1 MKRILVTD
9 GDERAALAVTRSL
22 GRDLEVHV
30 VGLAP
35 SSLAGASRWA
45 HAEHVVTAPLVNP
58 IGFARD
64 IIALA
69 QSLGI
74 DGVIP
79 ISDASCHALLP
90 ERARLPDETL
100 LLAPTETAYR
110 RLSDKKK
117 VAECAEQ
124 QGIPS
129 PPGGYATTLED
140 ALAISRTVGWPLI
153 VKPVTSI
160 VTDSSAQGPV
170 RLAVRRADNA
180 PDLERVWSELGG
192 SGALVQKRVPGWGEG
207 LFVLRS
213 QGQTRAVFAHRRL
226 REKPPEG
233 GVSVLRESIA
243 VDPDLLARLE
253 VMLDQADF
261 EGVAM
266 AEFKTDGT
274 SRWLME
280 FNVRFWGSL
289 QLAIDAGVDFP
300 RLLVDSMS
308 VENSEATLA
317 IAQTAGF
324 QCGVRS
330 RWLLGEVDH
339 ALALARGG
347 TDAKGRSG
355 WIQALR
361 VMFLPAGPRSRWEV
375 LRLSDPF
382 PFWIELRRWLR
393 LLRSSRHSH

>member
-22 GRDLEVHV
+22 GRDVEVHV
-30 VGLAP
+30 VGGAP
-35 SSLAGASRWA
+35 SSLAGSSRWA
-45 HAEHVVTAPLVNP
+45 HAEHVVTPPLVNP
-58 IGFARD
+58 TKFAGE
-64 IIALA
+64 IITLA
-69 QSLGI
+69 QTLEI

-90 ERARLPDETL
+90 ERAHFPEQTL

-117 VAECAEQ
+117 VAEYAER

-129 PPGGYATTLED
+129 PPGGYATTLDD
-140 ALAISRTVGWPLI
+140 ALAIARTVGWPLI

-160 VTDSSAQGPV
+160 VTNASAQGPL
-170 RLAVRRADNA
+170 RLAVRRVDNA
-180 PDLERVWSELGG
+180 ADLERVWSKLSG

-213 QGQTRAVFAHRRL
+213 RGQTRAVFAHRRL

-233 GVSVLRESIA
+233 GVSVLREAIA

-253 VMLDQADF
+253 VILDQADF

-274 SRWLME
+274 LRWLME

-300 RLLVDSMS
+300 RVLVDSMS
-308 VENSEATLA
+308 EKNSEATLTTA
-317 IAQTAGF
+317 KNAGF
-324 QCGVRS
+324 QCGIRS

-347 TDAKGRSG
+347 TDAQGRSG

-393 LLRSSRHSH
+393 LLRSSRHPH

>member
-22 GRDLEVHV
+22 GRVLEVYV
-30 VGLAP
+30 VASASG
-35 SSLAGASRWA
+35 SLAGASRWA
-45 HAEHVVTAPLVNP
+45 HSEHVLTPPLASP
-58 IGFARD
+58 TDFAGEV
-64 IIALA
+64 IALSR
-69 QSLGI
+69 SLGI
-74 DGVIP
+74 DGVLP

-90 ERARLPDETL
+90 ERGRFPEQTK

-110 RLSDKKK
+110 QLSDKRK
-117 VAECAEQ
+117 VAESAEG
-124 QGIPS
+124 QGIYS
-129 PPGGYATTLED
+129 PPGGYAAALDD
-140 ALAISRTVGWPLI
+140 ALAISRNVGWPLI

-160 VTDSSAQGPV
+160 VANAAGQAPM
-170 RLAVRRADNA
+170 RLAVRRVDDVAD
-180 PDLERVWSELGG
+180 LKRVWQELGG
-192 SGALVQKRVPGWGEG
+192 SGALVQKCVPGWGEG

-213 QGQTRAVFAHRRL
+213 HGQTRAVFAHRRL

-233 GVSVLRESIA
+233 GVSVLREAIA

-317 IAQTAGF
+317 TAHTTEF